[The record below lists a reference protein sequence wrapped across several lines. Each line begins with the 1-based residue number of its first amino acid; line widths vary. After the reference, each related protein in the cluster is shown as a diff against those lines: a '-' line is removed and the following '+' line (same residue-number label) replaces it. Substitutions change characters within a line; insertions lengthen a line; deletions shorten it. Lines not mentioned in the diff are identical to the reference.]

1 LHQGYGLFLKLF
13 EEATLT
19 GYGYQ
24 LRSTLLDY
32 VQEFAGQLDKEQLYE
47 VDIRQARYWL
57 ETGRQDQIGK
67 AQRLLDELMRAYADD
82 GERELDMLT
91 RLANCHRQ
99 SGQLAAAVQ
108 LLEQAREICRRK
120 LQRWTGRIENTLGW
134 HYRMMGE
141 LDRARIAYQ
150 SALDYAN
157 DTKTIASIYNNLGF
171 VECLRGEYDAAL
183 RYCLQAR
190 DTRDRLGLKWDLAT
204 SYATLADV
212 YRHWGRYEEAIT
224 QSHQALEIFE
234 LSQDR
239 EWLARAYAHRGATR
253 RLQATT
259 SEEFNNAIADLQKSL
274 DLNYLPEIAYATH
287 VMGCVYWDMGDLDEA
302 LCWFA
307 RSDAQGGQQFDV
319 WVHVNNLV
327 GAAEIYFRKWQQET
341 RPELRAEYQDHI
353 LESVTRLRQEAAKGY
368 TLSHHTG
375 RMAHVLGDLAYEE
388 GRLDEA
394 LDHYA
399 QAYSLLGGRY
409 AGYGRR
415 TLHDELGALA
425 RRIDDLPP
433 ERAIAWCDY
442 LERVWSDTTRDIRN
456 REDLLSICRIHR
468 TEARLKLDETKAVA

>member
-1 LHQGYGLFLKLF
+1 
-13 EEATLT
+13 
-19 GYGYQ
+19 
-24 LRSTLLDY
+24 
-32 VQEFAGQLDKEQLYE
+32 
-47 VDIRQARYWL
+47 
-57 ETGRQDQIGK
+57 
-67 AQRLLDELMRAYADD
+67 
-82 GERELDMLT
+82 
-91 RLANCHRQ
+91 
-99 SGQLAAAVQ
+99 
-108 LLEQAREICRRK
+108 
-120 LQRWTGRIENTLGW
+120 
-134 HYRMMGE
+134 
-141 LDRARIAYQ
+141 
-150 SALDYAN
+150 
-157 DTKTIASIYNNLGF
+157 
-171 VECLRGEYDAAL
+171 
-183 RYCLQAR
+183 
-190 DTRDRLGLKWDLAT
+190 
-204 SYATLADV
+204 
-212 YRHWGRYEEAIT
+212 
-224 QSHQALEIFE
+224 
-234 LSQDR
+234 
-239 EWLARAYAHRGATR
+239 
-253 RLQATT
+253 
-259 SEEFNNAIADLQKSL
+259 
-274 DLNYLPEIAYATH
+274 
-287 VMGCVYWDMGDLDEA
+287 MGDLDEA